1 MSIMEFQVTKLCFLV
16 YFFVCAA
23 ANPAR
28 RSYEQIN
35 EMYSRIIAIEDIVKS
50 EDRMISVLNMGIVA
64 SSVDRLNKRVDH
76 IVNIL
81 EQGQQA
87 PIGGIGRSTVIAPR
101 DVVSNLQEIDTRLRS
116 LEETVE
122 NVEQSVE
129 KTGETFQKMEEVD
142 RRTNQMKD
150 DLNQKLRKM
159 MNVMTA
165 LYEMNKEMKTGM
177 VTRSGNDDNDARSTS
192 SSTPNYATDFLLENL
207 EEMER
212 KIREQFS
219 VLGNEL
225 RTEMTSLRIVASSA
239 GSRCDSVYSEDEDL
253 QESGTQVSAS
263 PRSGRRA
270 SGNSVSDSRVEDTLD
285 VLVQSLGNSTREIR
299 EEIHQGIQDIDSKLT
314 NIGRMSC
321 SEGLV
326 TSESIVT
333 SRKVPPPQ
341 QDVAPKAEVCSKV
354 ARNVT
359 SPQSCA
365 DLRRGGATCDGVYV
379 IFPQNVRAV
388 RALCDM
394 TTEGGGW
401 TVLMQRGDF
410 NDKMSGF
417 HKNWAS
423 YKNGF
428 GDVEGEFW
436 LGNDVIHLLSAQDE
450 NILRVNLEAFDGDV
464 LNLTYSSFTVAD
476 ENDNYKLR
484 LGVTVGTPSPAS
496 NSLRYH
502 SNHPFSTFDKK
513 NDNFEQNCAAT
524 YKGGWWF
531 NGCYFGFLTGEY
543 FRPGEKRENWQGI
556 LWYDWKGNASLKGA
570 QMKIRPKDF
579 SP

>member
-1 MSIMEFQVTKLCFLV
+1 MEFTVTKLCFIV
-16 YFFVCAA
+16 FSFVFAV

-28 RSYEQIN
+28 RSPDQMSEIF
-35 EMYSRIIAIEDIVKS
+35 SKLTAIEDILKS
-50 EDRMISVLNMGIVA
+50 EERMISVLNMGIVA

-76 IVNIL
+76 IVNLL
-81 EQGQQA
+81 EQGEQT
-87 PIGGIGRSTVIAPR
+87 ITRGTGRSTAVAPR
-101 DVVSNLQEIDTRLRS
+101 DVVTNLQGIDARLRS
-116 LEETVE
+116 LEENVE
-122 NVEQSVE
+122 KVEQSVE
-129 KTGETFQKMEEVD
+129 KTDETFQKVEEVD
-142 RRTNQMKD
+142 RRTSQMKD

-159 MNVMTA
+159 MNVITA
-165 LYEMNKEMKTGM
+165 LYEMNKEMKTDMGA
-177 VTRSGNDDNDARSTS
+177 RSSSDDNDARSSS
-192 SSTPNYATDFLLENL
+192 SSTSSYATDFIIDNL

-225 RTEMTSLRIVASSA
+225 RSEMTSLRIVASSA
-239 GSRCDSVYSEDEDL
+239 GSRCDSIDTDDEDL
-253 QESGTQVSAS
+253 QESGIQGRAS
-263 PRSGRRA
+263 PRSGRR
-270 SGNSVSDSRVEDTLD
+270 VSDNSLPEGSATRVEDTLD

-314 NIGRMSC
+314 SITRMSC
-321 SEGLV
+321 SEGLE
-326 TSESIVT
+326 TSESVV
-333 SRKVPPPQ
+333 SARKVPPPQ
-341 QDVAPKAEVCSKV
+341 QDVAAKSEVCSKV

-359 SPQSCA
+359 SPKSCA
-365 DLRRGGATCDGVYV
+365 DLRRGGATCDGIYV

-410 NDKMSGF
+410 SDKMFSF

-436 LGNDVIHLLSAQDE
+436 IGNDVIHLLSDEDE
-450 NILRVNLEAFDGDV
+450 NILRVNLEAFDGDA

-476 ENDNYKLR
+476 ESNNYKLR

-570 QMKIRPKDF
+570 QMKIRPKNF
-579 SP
+579 ST